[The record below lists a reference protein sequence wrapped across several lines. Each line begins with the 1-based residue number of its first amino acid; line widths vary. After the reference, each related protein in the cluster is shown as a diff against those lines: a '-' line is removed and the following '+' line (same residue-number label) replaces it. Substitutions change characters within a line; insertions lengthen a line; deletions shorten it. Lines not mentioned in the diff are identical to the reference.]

1 MEQRAEWWNSKHS
14 GAVFNG
20 LVIRDNRKGESW
32 TSGWWT
38 FPLPWSL
45 CLALVTFPGSSV
57 LGFALLGERR
67 RNPEWL
73 LHGMEREGLDLKKAK
88 QNTLMLGFT
97 PSAGAVE
104 PTFAY
109 CLSSLLSVCVW
120 VGSGLDTKHCF
131 FVSLNSVVEFGFG
144 LLSVPG
150 DLVLRR
156 SSLDNNKA
164 LSEWSTIAEWLEM
177 CFEKW
182 GRASCIDPI
191 KIGRE
196 SISSRFPICFFGLI
210 GFSWM
215 LI

>member
-1 MEQRAEWWNSKHS
+1 M
-14 GAVFNG
+14 
-20 LVIRDNRKGESW
+20 
-32 TSGWWT
+32 
-38 FPLPWSL
+38 
-45 CLALVTFPGSSV
+45 

-164 LSEWSTIAEWLEM
+164 LSE
-177 CFEKW
+177 
-182 GRASCIDPI
+182 
-191 KIGRE
+191 
-196 SISSRFPICFFGLI
+196 
-210 GFSWM
+210 
-215 LI
+215 